1 MEIAMTIILMMIIG
15 ALIGGFTNYLAIK
28 MLFKPYN
35 AVYIGKWKVPF
46 TPGLIPKRRDEMA
59 DQMGKLVVNH
69 LLTPESIKKK
79 FINDQFLRDMTG
91 IVQKEMEM
99 ILQSEKSAEDILAA
113 FGITDGQSKT
123 EYRINLLIE
132 QKYEK
137 IISEYRGLPL
147 KNVIPQGLLD
157 KADEKI
163 AVISSMILQKGV
175 DYFSSIEGKMR
186 IQRMADDFVR
196 ERSGVLS
203 NMLQM
208 FMGNINLADKIQP
221 EIVRFLSNEGT
232 ADLITT
238 LLQKEWRK
246 ILEMEAAVIEEQLE
260 KEQILSVLKKIAHR
274 VINLENVFKKP
285 ISSFMDPYR
294 TVLIEELA
302 PKSVQMLSDWLSGKT
317 EMVMERLRL
326 AEIVREQVS
335 NFSVERLEDMVFSII
350 KSELAMITNLGFLL
364 GGIIGLVQGIIAIL
378 IN

>member
-79 FINDQFLRDMTG
+79 FINDQFLHDMTG
-91 IVQKEMEM
+91 IVQKEMET

-113 FGITDGQSKT
+113 FGIKDGQSKT

-163 AVISSMILQKGV
+163 PAISSMILQKGV
-175 DYFSSIEGKMR
+175 EYFSSTEGKMR

-260 KEQILSVLKKIAHR
+260 KEQILSVLKNIAHR

-285 ISSFMDPYR
+285 ISSFMNPYR

>member
-35 AVYIGKWKVPF
+35 AVYIGKWKLPF

-79 FINDQFLRDMTG
+79 FINDKFQRDMTG
-91 IVQKEMEM
+91 IVQKEMET

-113 FGITDGQSKT
+113 FEITDGQSKT
-123 EYRINLLIE
+123 ENGIDLLIE
-132 QKYEK
+132 KKYEK

-147 KNVIPQGLLD
+147 KDVIPQGLLD
-157 KADEKI
+157 KVDEKI
-163 AVISSMILQKGV
+163 PAISSKILQKGV

-221 EIVRFLSNEGT
+221 EIIRFLSNEGT

-238 LLQKEWRK
+238 LLQKEWHK

-260 KEQILSVLKKIAHR
+260 KEQILSVLKNIVHR

-285 ISSFMDPYR
+285 VSSFMDPYR
-294 TVLIEELA
+294 TVLIEDLA
-302 PKSVQMLSDWLSGKT
+302 PKSVQMLTDWLSGKT

>member
-91 IVQKEMEM
+91 IVQKEMET

-163 AVISSMILQKGV
+163 PAISSMILQKGV

-260 KEQILSVLKKIAHR
+260 KEQILSVLKNIAHR

-285 ISSFMDPYR
+285 ISSFMNPYR